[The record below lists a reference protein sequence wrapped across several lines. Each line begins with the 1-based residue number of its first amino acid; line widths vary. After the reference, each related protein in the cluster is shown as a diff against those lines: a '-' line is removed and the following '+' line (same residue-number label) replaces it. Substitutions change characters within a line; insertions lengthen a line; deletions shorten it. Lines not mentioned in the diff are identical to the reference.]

1 VTSERP
7 GILVLYNIPRDA
19 ASANAPGLPA
29 PDPHRGRTG
38 PPCARGASL
47 ESEAGVLAEVQT
59 VVGALEKLGMTH
71 RVAGVAQLVDVPP
84 LLAASPEPIVF
95 NLVEGFQ
102 RRPREASYVPALCLA
117 FGKMSTG
124 NSTCCLD
131 LALDKW
137 RTKGVLQ
144 RTGLPVPAAI
154 LVQPGCDISPGELP
168 PPPWIV
174 KPAYCD
180 GSEGIY
186 AEYCIFS
193 EAGPALRQTVRTI
206 HREFGQPVLVE
217 QFVGR
222 RELNVSLLER
232 RGRLDVL
239 PVAEVDFSAFGPE
252 RPRIVDYAAK
262 WLPSSFEYR
271 NTPILTP
278 AAVDDSTERKA
289 REYSCAAWHALDCM
303 DYARVDFRLDED
315 GQLVILE
322 VNPNPDVSPEAGFA
336 GALTAAGIPCE
347 EFVRVVVENAAGRLE
362 SAGFRRGLRKSSR
375 GPRLFKIRLTESADR
390 DEILRMVSA
399 TGFFSPGELEVAREV
414 LDEAIATGPRG
425 HYQSF
430 AAEVKGRPVGWVCFG
445 PTPCT
450 SGTFDVYWVVVSPEY
465 QDRGIGKGLMQHA
478 EKRIAE
484 RGGRLAV
491 VETSGR
497 PAYEPT
503 HRFYLALGYEEK
515 ARVADFYAPGD
526 PKVIYVKRL
535 G

>member
-1 VTSERP
+1 V
-7 GILVLYNIPRDA
+7 
-19 ASANAPGLPA
+19 
-29 PDPHRGRTG
+29 
-38 PPCARGASL
+38 
-47 ESEAGVLAEVQT
+47 ESEAGVLVEVQA
-59 VVGALEKLGMTH
+59 VVGALEKLGMVH
-71 RVAGVAQLVDVPP
+71 RVAGVARLVDLPP

-102 RRPREASYVPALCLA
+102 RRPEEASYVPALCLA

-124 NSTCCLD
+124 NSTPCLA

-137 RTKGVLQ
+137 QTKGVLQ
-144 RTGLPVPAAI
+144 RTGLPVPGGI
-154 LVQPGCDISPGELP
+154 LVQPGRKVSPRELP

-180 GSEGIY
+180 GSEGID
-186 AEYCIFS
+186 AQSCIFT
-193 EAGPALRQTVRTI
+193 EACPAFLQTVRAI
-206 HREFGQPVLVE
+206 HEQFGQPVLVE

-222 RELNVSLLER
+222 RELNVTLLER
-232 RGRLDVL
+232 NGRLDVL
-239 PVAEVDFSAFGPE
+239 PIAEVDFSAFGAE

-262 WLPSSFEYR
+262 WLVASFEYR
-271 NTPILTP
+271 NTPTLTP
-278 AAVDDSTERKA
+278 APLDGQTEREA
-289 REYSCAAWHALDCM
+289 REYSCAAWQALGCT
-303 DYARVDFRLDED
+303 DYARVDFRLDDD
-315 GQLVILE
+315 GRLVILE

-336 GALTAAGIPCE
+336 GALTAAGIPYE
-347 EFVRVVVENAAGRLE
+347 DFVRVLVENAGRRLH
-362 SAGFRRGLRKSSR
+362 SAGFRRGRKKTSR
-375 GPRLFKIRLTESADR
+375 GPRLFKIRSTEPADR

-399 TGFFSPGELEVAREV
+399 TGFFSPGELDVAREV

-425 HYQSF
+425 QYQSF
-430 AAEVKGRPVGWVCFG
+430 TAEVKGRAAGWVCFG

-450 SGTFDVYWVVVSPEY
+450 SGTFDIYWVVVSPEC
-465 QDRGIGKGLMQHA
+465 QERGIGKGLMRHA
-478 EKRIAE
+478 EKLIAE

-503 HRFYLALGYEEK
+503 QRFYRTLGYEEK

-526 PKVIYVKRL
+526 AKVIYVKRL